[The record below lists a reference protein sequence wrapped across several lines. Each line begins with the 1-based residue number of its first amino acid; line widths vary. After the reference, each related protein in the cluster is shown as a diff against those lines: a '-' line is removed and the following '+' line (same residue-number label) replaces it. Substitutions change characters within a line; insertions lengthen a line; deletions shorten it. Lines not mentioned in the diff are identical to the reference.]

1 MILNLLTKFVFMKH
15 IFYILLFLL
24 SSNLSAQ
31 FNTYYVGHS
40 LINKQTPW
48 MVKQLRIA
56 AGTTT
61 QYRHH
66 IINGS
71 SLQYQWQ
78 HPASFESDLIW
89 NPTLMQDEEHGK
101 NFLDAL
107 APGATPAFKRMVITE
122 SIPITNNLNDTT
134 GKYGK
139 NFHDLAKTHDGSI
152 KNFMLQTWEHQLD
165 YGNLDLWRA
174 SINTLLPN
182 WEAKVDKINTPST
195 SNNMFIIPAGIAMGA
210 LYDTLK
216 LHSIGSLNQISQLF
230 VDDIHLNA
238 DGTYFEACVIY
249 ACLFQQS
256 PVGLPAVTLGP
267 YNGNTSINDP
277 TVRTKLQEIAWLIAT
292 TYPRSGFPPLAV
304 ADLNCFGVEPKNN
317 FENISIDFCLQNSS
331 KLQDIEIQF
340 SIDGEHFHTLKQY
353 YDIKGGKYNYTYHEQ
368 NFGNLYFRLQFK
380 DIDNLTYSNVITIYL
395 NDNQIKLYPNP
406 AQNRIWLENIAEYSE
421 YSIYNLLG
429 QSLMIRQKYDG
440 GIDISQL
447 PNGLYFLQVEG
458 SSNLFPFNK
467 E

>member
-1 MILNLLTKFVFMKH
+1 MKH

-267 YNGNTSINDP
+267 YNGNTAINDP

-331 KLQDIEIQF
+331 KLQDIEF
-340 SIDGEHFHTLKQY
+340 
-353 YDIKGGKYNYTYHEQ
+353 
-368 NFGNLYFRLQFK
+368 NL
-380 DIDNLTYSNVITIYL
+380 V
-395 NDNQIKLYPNP
+395 
-406 AQNRIWLENIAEYSE
+406 
-421 YSIYNLLG
+421 
-429 QSLMIRQKYDG
+429 
-440 GIDISQL
+440 
-447 PNGLYFLQVEG
+447 
-458 SSNLFPFNK
+458 
-467 E
+467 